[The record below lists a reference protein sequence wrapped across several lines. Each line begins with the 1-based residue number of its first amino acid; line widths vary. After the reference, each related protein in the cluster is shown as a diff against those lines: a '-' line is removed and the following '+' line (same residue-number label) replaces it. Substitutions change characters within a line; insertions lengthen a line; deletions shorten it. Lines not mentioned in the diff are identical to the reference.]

1 MIGAVM
7 VAAGSGWCLYF
18 AQADLWPHAATQ
30 AILALV
36 GCWVIVKARQGHF
49 RNATLIVLI
58 GLFCILWVM
67 LVFVDIPTPKAPRAL
82 HHFFLAMGVGSFM
95 LLKREPLWLRHGMPL
110 LCFVAFYVFARMS
123 LSIDTPLALP
133 DAVRVPA
140 GWVHNAIALSIMYV
154 LLCLMLS
161 DVDEHK
167 AMSASLRKGLYENQF
182 SLHYQPQ
189 LGEDGRICGAEALL
203 RWRHPNKGMVS
214 PVEFIPVAEN
224 TGFILPLGHW
234 VLGTACAQLVAW
246 AKEPATEHLS
256 VAVNVSAQQFRQVD
270 YVAQV
275 LSVLERTG
283 ANPNR
288 LKLELTESMLLND
301 VDDIIAKM
309 TELRAN
315 GVRLSLDDFGA
326 GYSSLS
332 YLKRLPLDQIKI
344 DKSFVND
351 VMTKRKDAAI
361 ARAIVKLAQEME
373 LDVIAEGVETQGQR
387 DFLAGI
393 GCLAIQG
400 YLVSRALPIRE
411 FDAFIASFSRT
422 THVAA

>member
-1 MIGAVM
+1 
-7 VAAGSGWCLYF
+7 
-18 AQADLWPHAATQ
+18 
-30 AILALV
+30 
-36 GCWVIVKARQGHF
+36 
-49 RNATLIVLI
+49 
-58 GLFCILWVM
+58 
-67 LVFVDIPTPKAPRAL
+67 
-82 HHFFLAMGVGSFM
+82 M

-110 LCFVAFYVFARMS
+110 ACFAAFYVFAGMPFT
-123 LSIDTPLALP
+123 IETPLALP
-133 DAVRVPA
+133 DAVRVPG
-140 GWVHNAIALSIMYV
+140 GWVNNAIALAIMYM
-154 LLCLMLS
+154 LLWLMLS

-167 AMSASLRKGLYENQF
+167 AISAALRQGLYKNQF

-189 LGEDGRICGAEALL
+189 LGADGYVCGAEALL
-203 RWRHPNKGMVS
+203 RWEHPEKGMAS
-214 PVEFIPVAEN
+214 PIEFIPVAEH

-234 VLGTACAQLVAW
+234 VLGTACAQLAIW
-246 AKEPATEHLS
+246 ARNPATEHFS

-275 LSVLERTG
+275 HSVLERTG

-288 LKLELTESMLLND
+288 LKLELTESMLVND

-309 TELRAN
+309 TEIRAS
-315 GVRLSLDDFGA
+315 GVRLSLDDFGT
-326 GYSSLS
+326 GYSSLA

-361 ARAIVKLAQEME
+361 ARTIVTLAQDME

-387 DFLAGI
+387 EFLAGI

-400 YLVSRALPIRE
+400 YLVSRALPIVE
-411 FDAFIASFSRT
+411 FDAFVAKFSRGL
-422 THVAA
+422 HAAA

>member
-18 AQADLWPHAATQ
+18 AQADLWPHAAMQ

-36 GCWVIVKARQGHF
+36 GCWVIVKARQGQF
-49 RNATLIVLI
+49 RNATLIVSI
-58 GLFCILWVM
+58 GLFCILLVM

-110 LCFVAFYVFARMS
+110 LCFVAFYVFARMP

-189 LGEDGRICGAEALL
+189 LGEDGSICGAEALL
-203 RWRHPNKGMVS
+203 RWRHPTKGMVS

-288 LKLELTESMLLND
+288 LKLELTESMLVND